1 MRTTTTELSL
11 ETRVRIAAESLGF
24 RLIAGPPQYRL
35 SESSWYSLPD
45 TLKPSPLFN
54 IAVELG
60 VVPGPQVPTRRR
72 RKKIPLTEVVDLVRP
87 PLATGFEN
95 RKSLQRL
102 GDECGGLSTHQVSRA
117 VQSLRGDGMPVRSYS
132 HGGIWL
138 EEP

>member
-11 ETRVRIAAESLGF
+11 ETRVRVAAESLGF
-24 RLIAGPPQYRL
+24 RLIADPPQYRL

-60 VVPGPQVPTRRR
+60 VVPGPQVPTLRRR
-72 RKKIPLTEVVDLVRP
+72 KIPLTEVVDLVRP
-87 PLATGFEN
+87 LLATGFEN
-95 RKSLQRL
+95 RKSLQQL
-102 GDECGGLSTHQVSRA
+102 GDECGGLSTHQVSWA
-117 VQSLRGDGMPVRSYS
+117 VQSLRRDGMPVRSYS

-138 EEP
+138 EGVR